1 MALRDLR
8 PLFDP
13 RSVAVVGA
21 SADPSKWG
29 HWIAAGAL
37 RGVHRREVW
46 LVNRNGGDILGQQAY
61 RSIAELPGEPELV
74 AIALPAAAFEETV
87 EASLAAG
94 ARAIVGITAGLGEV
108 DDRPCARCERRF

>member
-1 MALRDLR
+1 MRDLR

-37 RGVHRREVW
+37 RGAHRREVW
-46 LVNRNGGDILGQQAY
+46 LVNKNGG
-61 RSIAELPGEPELV
+61 
-74 AIALPAAAFEETV
+74 
-87 EASLAAG
+87 
-94 ARAIVGITAGLGEV
+94 EV
-108 DDRPCARCERRF
+108 